1 MTLLFT
7 FMTWLA
13 PLGLLIVWQW
23 SLWRQQKPEV
33 QFSDWLRADPY
44 ICGLV
49 IAQGLIFIIPLGIW
63 LIMCVFIF
71 SMLISLMISEQQRTE
86 WGQRKTTRAVALFLL
101 ISIHVM
107 SGFLPVSEPNSDEIW
122 GAPVIENPENNQ
134 FWPASQQEIWLLPDG
149 TIIIETHMQTPGIIN
164 PWFSTTALNEYSQ
177 ASDAKEIR
185 FQEAA
190 SLMDDWVGP
199 NSFTLSPIHE
209 GVVHDYDGQK
219 LLYTHDD
226 VMLDLLGSHPSGEM
240 ITVWKPTWGGE
251 MHLLTVIKV
260 GNDPFIG
267 NPGAQ
272 SYTVD
277 WLNSN

>member
-7 FMTWLA
+7 LMTWLA

-23 SLWRQQKPEV
+23 SLWRQQKPEA

-49 IAQGLIFIIPLGIW
+49 IAQGLIFSIPLGIW

-71 SMLISLMISEQQRTE
+71 SMLISIMISEQQRTE
-86 WGQRKTTRAVALFLL
+86 WGQRKTARALALFLL

-107 SGFLPVSEPNSDEIW
+107 SGFLPVSEPNSDEKW
-122 GAPVIENPENNQ
+122 GPPVIENSENNQ
-134 FWPASQQEIWLLPDG
+134 FWPASQQDIWLLPDG
-149 TIIIETHMQTPGIIN
+149 TIIVETHMHTPGIIN
-164 PWFSTTALNEYSQ
+164 PWISTMALNEYSQ
-177 ASDAKEIR
+177 LTDAKEIR

-226 VMLDLLGSHPSGEM
+226 VMLDLLGSFPSGEM

-260 GNDPFIG
+260 GSDPFVG
-267 NPGAQ
+267 DPGAQ
-272 SYTVD
+272 KYVID
-277 WLNSN
+277 WLSN